1 MCPGSPATLSTLTR
15 VLHHLSACGF
25 CSEPADAGLAEQA
38 VGTQALHD
46 AGIGG
51 GGAVQ
56 PFSAAAPLSEMVTP
70 GSTAYLGLLRH
81 TFTPEWAETR
91 AEGRETMLKDGE

>member
-1 MCPGSPATLSTLTR
+1 MSSIISLLVGSALSL
-15 VLHHLSACGF
+15 LMPDWLSKLW
-25 CSEPADAGLAEQA
+25 GLRLCT
-38 VGTQALHD
+38 TQAL
-46 AGIGG
+46 G